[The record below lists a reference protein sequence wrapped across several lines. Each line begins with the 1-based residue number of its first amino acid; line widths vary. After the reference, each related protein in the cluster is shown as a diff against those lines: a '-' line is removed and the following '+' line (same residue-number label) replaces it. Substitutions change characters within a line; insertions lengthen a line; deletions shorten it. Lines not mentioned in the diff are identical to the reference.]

1 MKNRGTE
8 SYNEI
13 KYVSERERR
22 EMQNYINNYNKKLHK
37 RNEVLSSIAHYVKYV
52 FYTPLAI
59 ATNIISVIFKVG
71 GSVASIGIPYGIYC
85 VYKTI
90 VQLKAGIAF
99 GDIKQTTF
107 VCLFVISPFIAF
119 ALSLLFEKLSDYLT
133 YHR

>member
-1 MKNRGTE
+1 MRNRGTE

-22 EMQNYINNYNKKLHK
+22 EMQNCINNYN
-37 RNEVLSSIAHYVKYV
+37 RNCIKETKFFQYRIVNM
-52 FYTPLAI
+52 FYTHSCGA
-59 ATNIISVIFKVG
+59 ANISVIFKVG

-107 VCLFVISPFIAF
+107 VCLFVIFPFIAF

>member
-13 KYVSERERR
+13 KYVSEKERR

-37 RNEVLSSIAHYVKYV
+37 RNEVISSIAHYVKYV
-52 FYTPLAI
+52 FFTPLAI

-85 VYKTI
+85 VY
-90 VQLKAGIAF
+90 LNEGIAF

-107 VCLFVISPFIAF
+107 VCSFVIFPFIAF

>member
-90 VQLKAGIAF
+90 VQLKTGIAF

-107 VCLFVISPFIAF
+107 VCLFVIFPFSAF

>member
-90 VQLKAGIAF
+90 VQLKTGIAF

-107 VCLFVISPFIAF
+107 VYLFVIFPFIAF

>member
-13 KYVSERERR
+13 KYVSEKERR

-37 RNEVLSSIAHYVKYV
+37 RNEVISSIAHYVKYV
-52 FYTPLAI
+52 FFTPLAI
-59 ATNIISVIFKVG
+59 ATNIISVIFKVC

-85 VYKTI
+85 IYI
-90 VQLKAGIAF
+90 NAGIAF
-99 GDIKQTTF
+99 GDIKPTTF
-107 VCLFVISPFIAF
+107 VCLFIFPFIAF

>member
-90 VQLKAGIAF
+90 VQLKTGIAF

-107 VCLFVISPFIAF
+107 VCLFVISL
-119 ALSLLFEKLSDYLT
+119 LSLLPCPCCLKNCPII
-133 YHR
+133 